1 MRPPFKAPR
10 EDDSWLRGTGLQVMQ
25 FNNPP
30 EKIKNM
36 TTLPLK
42 KSIGRSLSRLGLF
55 LIPIVFGC
63 FALAQSA
70 RAVTPESKGSNPN
83 GNMAEEETAY
93 LDISSDETN
102 AIEDHPNRR
111 VFRFNFQDLRQCASG
126 NVTMGGEL
134 VVTFQNTVTRP
145 WPKPKFVKVT
155 AFNGTVR
162 TGNRKLTATDV
173 DIKDAVASVVS
184 GSGTFKIEMIVT
196 GPALPGGR
204 PMRFRVLFSPN
215 RYTFHDQL
223 VTQLMPDRTP
233 KVDCI
238 N

>member
-1 MRPPFKAPR
+1 
-10 EDDSWLRGTGLQVMQ
+10 MQ

-30 EKIKNM
+30 GKIKNM

-55 LIPIVFGC
+55 LIPVVFGC

-102 AIEDHPNRR
+102 AATGQPAIEDHPNRR

-145 WPKPKFVKVT
+145 WPKPKFVKLT

-162 TGNRKLTATDV
+162 TGNRKLTATSV
-173 DIKDAVASVVS
+173 DIKDAVATGLS

-204 PMRFRVLFSPN
+204 SMRFRVLFSPN

>member
-1 MRPPFKAPR
+1 
-10 EDDSWLRGTGLQVMQ
+10 MQ

-30 EKIKNM
+30 GKIKNM

-55 LIPIVFGC
+55 LIPIVFVC

-70 RAVTPESKGSNPN
+70 GAVTPESKGSNPN
-83 GNMAEEETAY
+83 GNMAEEETAN
-93 LDISSDETN
+93 LDISSDEAN
-102 AIEDHPNRR
+102 AVEDHPNRR

-134 VVTFQNTVTRP
+134 VVTFQNSVTRP

-162 TGNRKLTATDV
+162 TGNRKLTATSV
-173 DIKDAVASVVS
+173 DIKDPVASVLS

-215 RYTFHDQL
+215 RYTFQDGL
-223 VTQLMPDRTP
+223 VTQFMPDRTP